1 MKRYLAVITLFLA
14 FTIPSF
20 AKGGH
25 GHGGHRGMKSHKVRV
40 HKPHKPR
47 KHKGF

>member
-1 MKRYLAVITLFLA
+1 MKRYLAVLTLFLA
-14 FTIPSF
+14 FTLPSF

-25 GHGGHRGMKSHKVRV
+25 GGHRGTKSHKVRV